1 MVHALR
7 EAHRVLTPAGVLIDV
22 RPVIEPLVVEVVVAT
37 QTRSSMPLETY
48 SAPDDVAA
56 AGEAIRHAVSSGWFA
71 FEASLP
77 FTFEIY
83 CDSTADLRAY
93 AQARKLYGAVI
104 PYEELDERTREV
116 VADCRDWPMPWRRR
130 MYAES

>member
-93 AQARKLYGAVI
+93 AEARKLYGAAI
-104 PYEELDERTREV
+104 PYAELDERLRESG
-116 VADCRDWPMPWRRR
+116 ADRLRCRRPWRLSSYRKT
-130 MYAES
+130 